1 MNDIRAMSGYF
12 RRLERALD
20 CLRGVRRPFLERTR
34 QIAED
39 FLQERPE
46 ATVQEAAGYLGEP
59 GELAQG
65 FLETLDPEVL
75 AKHRRRKKVLHWGLA
90 ALAAALAIAAIVYLG
105 IWVHDLRAQ
114 PLELK
119 ATETIIIYAEEPL

>member
-20 CLRGVRRPFLERTR
+20 CPRGARRPFLERTR
-34 QIAED
+34 QMAED

-75 AKHRRRKKVLHWGLA
+75 AKHRRRKKVLRWGLA
-90 ALAAALAIAAIVYLG
+90 ALTAVLVIAVIIYLG
-105 IWVHDLRAQ
+105 IWVRELRAQ
-114 PLELK
+114 RLDVEV
-119 ATETIIIYAEEPL
+119 TQTIVIYEEEPR

>member
-20 CLRGVRRPFLERTR
+20 CPRGVRRPFLERTR

-90 ALAAALAIAAIVYLG
+90 ALAVAIILFLGAWVCELLWFRMIPVEVIDTLTVY
-105 IWVHDLRAQ
+105 
-114 PLELK
+114 ELSL
-119 ATETIIIYAEEPL
+119 IHI

>member
-20 CLRGVRRPFLERTR
+20 CPRGVRRPFLERTR

-46 ATVQEAAGYLGEP
+46 ATVQEA
-59 GELAQG
+59 
-65 FLETLDPEVL
+65 D
-75 AKHRRRKKVLHWGLA
+75 RKSV
-90 ALAAALAIAAIVYLG
+90 V
-105 IWVHDLRAQ
+105 
-114 PLELK
+114 
-119 ATETIIIYAEEPL
+119 

>member
-20 CLRGVRRPFLERTR
+20 CPRGVRRHFLERTR
-34 QIAED
+34 QMAED

-90 ALAAALAIAAIVYLG
+90 ALAVAIILFLGAWVCELLWFRMIPVEVIDTLTVY
-105 IWVHDLRAQ
+105 
-114 PLELK
+114 E
-119 ATETIIIYAEEPL
+119 

>member
-20 CLRGVRRPFLERTR
+20 CPRGVRRPFLERTR

-75 AKHRRRKKVLHWGLA
+75 AKYRRRKKLFRWGLA
-90 ALAAALAIAAIVYLG
+90 ALAAALAAAVIIYLG
-105 IWVHDLRAQ
+105 IWVYDLRAQ

>member
-20 CLRGVRRPFLERTR
+20 CPRGVRRPFLERTR

-90 ALAAALAIAAIVYLG
+90 ALAVAIILFLGAWVCELLWLRMIPVEVIDNLTVY
-105 IWVHDLRAQ
+105 
-114 PLELK
+114 E
-119 ATETIIIYAEEPL
+119 

>member
-20 CLRGVRRPFLERTR
+20 CPRGVRRPFLERTR

-90 ALAAALAIAAIVYLG
+90 ALAVAIILFLGAWVCELLWFRMIPVEVIDTLTVY
-105 IWVHDLRAQ
+105 
-114 PLELK
+114 E
-119 ATETIIIYAEEPL
+119 

>member
-20 CLRGVRRPFLERTR
+20 CPRGVRRPFLERTR

-75 AKHRRRKKVLHWGLA
+75 AKYRRRKKLFRWGLA
-90 ALAAALAIAAIVYLG
+90 ALAAALAAAVIIYLG
-105 IWVHDLRAQ
+105 IWVYDLRVQ
-114 PLELK
+114 PFHVEV
-119 ATETIIIYAEEPL
+119 TQTIVIYEEEPL